1 LVWTPGSGVGI
12 GGLGGAQQYS
22 GKSIIDPVSVIDST
36 PADYVVYVQAS
47 GKWIRVVRKEDKQ
60 LVFAGS
66 LPEQYLGTYLQY
78 IRKLLLKLTA
88 SR

>member
-1 LVWTPGSGVGI
+1 
-12 GGLGGAQQYS
+12 LGGAQQYS